1 MPWFR
6 LASCLTQDR
15 EIMVVRKVGG
25 LWICFPGQKRQS
37 GLGSNP
43 NPVTYQLSGCGQVTS
58 LDGAS
63 VSSSE
68 KWAEFL
74 SLRVLMGIQ
83 RVYASNSISTL
94 PDIWFKKVIIT
105 LTVITA
111 SSLALP
117 RNIPVLSACQD
128 LLQATSSKQPSRLV
142 PACYNH
148 PCGPDNS
155 GPWI

>member
-6 LASCLTQDR
+6 LAACLTQDR

-43 NPVTYQLSGCGQVTS
+43 TPVTYQLSGCGQVTS
-58 LDGAS
+58 LDGTS

-68 KWAEFL
+68 KWAELL

-94 PDIWFKKVIIT
+94 PDIWFKKIVT

-117 RNIPVLSACQD
+117 RESPLPVKAYSWPPPRSSLLGLS
-128 LLQATSSKQPSRLV
+128 LPVTTTPV
-142 PACYNH
+142 V
-148 PCGPDNS
+148 
-155 GPWI
+155 